1 VKRTFILETSDD
13 LRRFE
18 SEFRKLADCVRS
30 ADGKYVLHIDTR
42 SAPSRSIFVDKATF
56 DRAVSPAMHRKPS
69 AFSQTVAGGRFL
81 PDKLDAAYGALAK
94 EAMKNEVLQ
103 RGQRKLL
110 NREEY
115 IAYYYGDVFSFYPSL
130 GAPLNRS
137 TQQKLR

>member
-1 VKRTFILETSDD
+1 MRQTFVLETSGD
-13 LRRFE
+13 LRHFE
-18 SEFRKLADCVRS
+18 TEFRRLADTVRS

-56 DRAVSPAMHRKPS
+56 DRAVSPAMHRKPA

-94 EAMKNEVLQ
+94 EAMQNEVLQ
-103 RGQRKLL
+103 RGQRKILT
-110 NREEY
+110 REEY
-115 IAYYYGDVFSFYPSL
+115 IAYYYGDAFSFYPSL

-137 TQQKLR
+137 TQRQLR